1 MKDLGI
7 VKRIPGMDIKRDR
20 SRGYLYL
27 IKKNTWREY
36 KSVLACKMLNLL
48 VTTYFSFQI
57 VSCIIS
63 VVI

>member
-27 IKKNTWREY
+27 IKKKIHGESI
-36 KSVLACKMLNLL
+36 KV
-48 VTTYFSFQI
+48 F
-57 VSCIIS
+57 
-63 VVI
+63 